1 VKARRFR
8 ITDGSSPQVVLDAL
22 WAVNFDHPPRPF
34 LRQSRLA
41 VCKARGSHECAR
53 LAVRVPLAGSRRFG
67 CTMPD
72 TPCPLRATATECSP
86 AFPEPVDE
94 LQPFPYRARNF
105 LAFVA
110 DRCIAYSD
118 GDDIIGTAAFA
129 FVNDCWP
136 AVDALAPR
144 NYRKTHKE
152 KWRSKWRESC
162 REQLATAIATD
173 WRHR

>member
-8 ITDGSSPQVVLDAL
+8 HRDGSDPAVVLDAL

-41 VCKARGSHECAR
+41 LCKAPADHECAR
-53 LAVRVPLAGSRRFG
+53 LHVRFSLGSRRHG

-72 TPCPLRATATECSP
+72 TPCPLRAVGTENSP

-94 LQPFPYRARNF
+94 LQPFPRSARNF
-105 LAFVA
+105 MAFVA
-110 DRCIAYSD
+110 DRCIALSK
-118 GDDIIGTAAFA
+118 GDDVIATTAFA
-129 FVNDCWP
+129 FVHDQWG
-136 AVDALAPR
+136 AVDALASPALKAR
-144 NYRKTHKE
+144 SKE
-152 KWRSKWRESC
+152 CWRSKWRESC
-162 REQLATAIATD
+162 RLRLATEIANE